1 MVGDHHGEDDDDGDE
16 DEDGKDD
23 RGKVADDPSLT
34 SCVHSSRGLHVGSF
48 KHPAFNVS
56 KGESSMAISVKLAGG
71 HLWSEQTRLQSWKG
85 SLETR

>member
-34 SCVHSSRGLHVGSF
+34 SCVHSSGGLHVCSGKRDIYAPS
-48 KHPAFNVS
+48 KDKRYLSNIPRSTSARESPA
-56 KGESSMAISVKLAGG
+56 
-71 HLWSEQTRLQSWKG
+71 WP
-85 SLETR
+85 

>member
-23 RGKVADDPSLT
+23 RGKVADDTSLT

-48 KHPAFNVS
+48 KHPTFHVS

-71 HLWSEQTRLQSWKG
+71 HLWPEQTGLQSRKG